1 MANETFTDVVNQ
13 LKKNQDQNTDGLQAV
28 SKTVATLN
36 QRMQKF
42 FNELAA
48 QRLDDLEEKREQRT
62 STTKAAG
69 GLGATS
75 EDKKG
80 LSFLPLLFS
89 KTGLIGSL
97 LAVGGALAGL
107 RGWEAGALKAIGKI
121 KTGLTDNLTKKFISL
136 RAQILT
142 GIGLDATLKKFND
155 PKSGLKTPITTQ
167 IIDKFKGLRTNILK
181 VFGLGADGK
190 PIAVRGADGLFKVPV
205 ISRVTSAIGTLLSP
219 LKFITDG
226 ISTFF
231 KTTGKGI
238 MSFLKTI
245 GIIGGSG
252 AIAVG
257 AGVGG
262 VLKVLGRVL
271 WPIGILTSIFEGFQ
285 SYQGSDAETKIGK
298 FADGIAGAIGSFLGA
313 PLDLLKS
320 LILGGFKM
328 VGIGVKMNDKGE
340 LVETDFMEMLQKFK
354 IQDAIA
360 AIPKAIRGIFKFVG
374 DFIADPIGIGGPI
387 LKSITINIRDFFI
400 NTLKSIVSFFGMGAL
415 APDFLKS
422 DSEKRLAQMEDERDR
437 LRDEKNF
444 ADRKLKGFQ
453 RANKG
458 SFTNIE
464 KRSGKLR
471 LLAENASEISRI
483 EAMIESGQFETGY
496 GFGKIRNLTQAEAK
510 LEKLNRDRENQIE
523 IFKKLRLA
531 SIQVKTLPN
540 EISALNAQIEELATA
555 IKENPAKA
563 ANIVSGNKF
572 EGGTNISNSGATF
585 SLSNNDST
593 DADAYRLR
601 YGRQ

>member
-28 SKTVATLN
+28 TKTIATLN

-42 FNELAA
+42 FDELAGS
-48 QRLDDLEEKREQRT
+48 RLDDLEEKREQRNQA
-62 STTKAAG
+62 TKAAG

-89 KTGLIGSL
+89 KAGLVGSL

-121 KTGLTDNLTKKFISL
+121 KIGLTDNLTKNFRSL
-136 RAQILT
+136 RASILT
-142 GIGLDATLKKFND
+142 GIGLDATLKKFNN
-155 PKSGLKTPITTQ
+155 PASGLKTPITTQ

-190 PIAVRGADGLFKVPV
+190 PIVVRGADGLFKVPV
-205 ISRVTSAIGTLLSP
+205 ISRVTSTIGTLLSP

-231 KTTGKGI
+231 KTSGKGI
-238 MSFLKTI
+238 LSFLKTI
-245 GIIGGSG
+245 GLIGGSG
-252 AIAVG
+252 AVIAG
-257 AGVGG
+257 AGLGS
-262 VLKVLGRVL
+262 VLKVVGKVL
-271 WPIGILTSIFEGFQ
+271 WPIGILTSIFDGFKA
-285 SYQGSDAETKIGK
+285 YEGSDAESKIGK

-340 LVETDFMEMLQKFK
+340 LVETDFMQMLQKFK

-360 AIPKAIRGIFKFVG
+360 AIPNAIRGIFKFVG

-387 LKSITINIRDFFI
+387 LKSITTNIRDFFI
-400 NTLKSIVSFFGMGAL
+400 NTLKSIVAFFGMGSL

-422 DSEKRLAQMEDERDR
+422 DAEKRLADMEDQRDR
-437 LRDEKNF
+437 LRDEKNA
-444 ADRKLKGFQ
+444 ADRELKNFQ

-458 SFTNIE
+458 LSKGRARIL
-464 KRSGKLR
+464 SS
-471 LLAENASEISRI
+471 LAENAEEISRI
-483 EAMIESGQFETGY
+483 ESLIESGQVKGQMLGTY
-496 GFGKIRNLTQAEAK
+496 NSRLAE
-510 LEKLNRDRENQIE
+510 LRSNREEQIARIKE
-523 IFKKLRLA
+523 LRLA

-540 EISALNAQIEELATA
+540 EISSLNEQIEELAKA
-555 IKENPAKA
+555 IKENPAA
-563 ANIVSGNKF
+563 SATTLLDNRNTNNVSNPQAMF
-572 EGGTNISNSGATF
+572 LGGNSGFDEA
-585 SLSNNDST
+585 
-593 DADAYRLR
+593 AGAYIR
-601 YGRQ
+601 

>member
-28 SKTVATLN
+28 TKTIATLN

-42 FNELAA
+42 FDELAGS
-48 QRLDDLEEKREQRT
+48 RLDDLEEKREQRNQA
-62 STTKAAG
+62 TKAAG

-89 KTGLIGSL
+89 KAGLVGSL

-121 KTGLTDNLTKKFISL
+121 KIGITDNLTKNFRSL
-136 RAQILT
+136 RASILT
-142 GIGLDATLKKFND
+142 GIGLDATLKKFNN
-155 PKSGLKTPITTQ
+155 PASGLKTPITTQ

-205 ISRVTSAIGTLLSP
+205 ISRVTSTIGTLLSP
-219 LKFITDG
+219 LKFISDG

-231 KTTGKGI
+231 KTSGKGI
-238 MSFLKTI
+238 LSFLKTI
-245 GIIGGSG
+245 GLIGGSG
-252 AIAVG
+252 AVIAG
-257 AGVGG
+257 AGLGS
-262 VLKVLGRVL
+262 VLKVVGKVL
-271 WPIGILTSIFEGFQ
+271 WPIGILTSIFDGFKA
-285 SYQGSDAETKIGK
+285 YEGSDAESKIGK

-340 LVETDFMEMLQKFK
+340 LVETDFMQMLQKFK

-360 AIPKAIRGIFKFVG
+360 AIPNAIRGIFKFVG

-387 LKSITINIRDFFI
+387 LKSITTNIRDFFI
-400 NTLKSIVSFFGMGAL
+400 NTLKSIVAFFGMGSL

-422 DSEKRLAQMEDERDR
+422 DAEKRLADMEDQRDR
-437 LRDEKNF
+437 LRDEKNA
-444 ADRKLKGFQ
+444 ADRELKNFQ

-458 SFTNIE
+458 LSKGRARIL
-464 KRSGKLR
+464 SS
-471 LLAENASEISRI
+471 LAENAEEISRI
-483 EAMIESGQFETGY
+483 ESLIESGQVKGQMLGTY
-496 GFGKIRNLTQAEAK
+496 NSRLAE
-510 LEKLNRDRENQIE
+510 LRSNREEQIARIKE
-523 IFKKLRLA
+523 LRLA

-540 EISALNAQIEELATA
+540 EISALNEQIEELAKA
-555 IKENPAKA
+555 IKEDPAGAATTLLDNRNTNNVSNPQAM
-563 ANIVSGNKF
+563 F
-572 EGGTNISNSGATF
+572 LGGNSGFDEA
-585 SLSNNDST
+585 
-593 DADAYRLR
+593 AGAYIR
-601 YGRQ
+601 